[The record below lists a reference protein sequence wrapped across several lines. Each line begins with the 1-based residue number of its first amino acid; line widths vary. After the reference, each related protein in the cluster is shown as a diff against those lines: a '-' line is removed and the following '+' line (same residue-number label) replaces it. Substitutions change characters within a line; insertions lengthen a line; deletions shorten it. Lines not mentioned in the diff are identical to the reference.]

1 MVLACGNQV
10 TQFSSPNYTGATYSL
25 SGSAT
30 DKTKSI
36 KKALESADAT
46 SVPVESGM
54 SEEEKM
60 KADAEEKA
68 ILEAIFPPDSA
79 GGAAAVVTEAE
90 AVAAAAKAEADA
102 AAKAAAD
109 AAEKAASDAAAIAA
123 ADAAAKAAADA
134 AAQKALADAAAAKAA
149 NPTSTAAA
157 DALQQAQEKALE
169 AARAAAAAAAKA
181 ADDAKTKASADAAA
195 AKAAADAAKAQADA
209 AAKAAAKR
217 AHDRDEDDKKK
228 RSGKKSE
235 EEEREDEDDD
245 RDFSDDGDFET
256 ALPRIAVGDDA
267 AAFREACAQA
277 MKVDKGKLVIAGEG
291 KGKLNKDS
299 VLVVYAVGGSL
310 TVKPEGEKFRGLCV
324 FASGGANVTINAGKT
339 RVNGL
344 YIYERGNNN
353 KTNANFSDSGRFKSG
368 VVMFSGNAN
377 AVIIKG
383 VNDCKCKK
391 LKTYGSPGSV
401 TCGK

>member
-1 MVLACGNQV
+1 MKSVLPLNGLLLGASSLMVLACGNQV

-68 ILEAIFPPDSA
+68 ILEALFPPDSA

-90 AVAAAAKAEADA
+90 ADAAAAKAE
-102 AAKAAAD
+102 
-109 AAEKAASDAAAIAA
+109 
-123 ADAAAKAAADA
+123 
-134 AAQKALADAAAAKAA
+134 
-149 NPTSTAAA
+149 
-157 DALQQAQEKALE
+157 
-169 AARAAAAAAAKA
+169 
-181 ADDAKTKASADAAA
+181 
-195 AKAAADAAKAQADA
+195 A

-228 RSGKKSE
+228 RSEKKSE

-277 MKVDKGKLVIAGEG
+277 MKVNKGKLVIAGEG

-324 FASGGANVTINAGKT
+324 FASGGANVTVNAGKT

-377 AVIIKG
+377 AVTIKG